1 MKMPKIELID
11 KTELLNLV
19 GPLAPAVTILVVVGF
34 LLWLVLKMIPP
45 GLVKS
50 SMAIIFKVIF
60 VLVFLS
66 VFTNISF
73 FTR

>member
-1 MKMPKIELID
+1 MPKIELID